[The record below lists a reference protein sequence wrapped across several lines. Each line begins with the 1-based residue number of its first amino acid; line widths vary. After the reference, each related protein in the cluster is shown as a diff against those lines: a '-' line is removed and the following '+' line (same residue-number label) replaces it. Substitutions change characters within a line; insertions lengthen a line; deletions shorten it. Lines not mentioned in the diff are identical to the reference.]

1 MTEPENRQPAT
12 AYLMAP
18 HYRPVEEDEIDLV
31 ELFKILWAG
40 KWVIVGI
47 TAAAAVISVVVA
59 LVMTEIYRAE
69 ATLAPATSRESGSP
83 LASQLG
89 GAAALI
95 GINLPTSE
103 DGGRV
108 NNAIAIMR
116 SRDFIMSFIRENDAL
131 VALFAGDWDK
141 NNQTSVVDPTVYD
154 EAAGEWLLDEGDV
167 PTEWDGYRAFDEI
180 FSLSQDRDTGIV
192 TVAIEWRD
200 PVLATQWVNSLVQK
214 INQEVKAA
222 DHAEA
227 DNAIAYLRRQLESTQ
242 LVEMQ
247 RVFYDLIES
256 QTRVSML
263 ADVRE
268 EYVFQVV
275 DPAMLP
281 DKKIA
286 PRRSLIAVLGTLL
299 GGMLAVLGVL
309 ITHYVR
315 AGSAVGQGSS
325 SPARADSGSPPS
337 DRISD

>member
-12 AYLMAP
+12 AYPMAP
-18 HYRPVEEDEIDLV
+18 HYRPVAEDEIDLV

-95 GINLPTSE
+95 GINLPSSG

-108 NNAIAIMR
+108 NNALSIMR
-116 SRDFIMSFIRENDAL
+116 SRDFIIRFIHENDVL
-131 VALFAGDWDK
+131 VPLFAGRWDRTA
-141 NNQTSVVDPTVYD
+141 QTSVVDPSVYD
-154 EAAGEWLLDEGDV
+154 ESSGKWLSKDGA
-167 PTEWDGYRAFDEI
+167 PTDLQAYRAFSAI
-180 FSLSQDRDTGIV
+180 FSVSQARDTGLV
-192 TVAIEWRD
+192 TVAVEWHD
-200 PVLATQWVNSLVQK
+200 PVVATRWVNSIVQR

-275 DPAMLP
+275 DPAMVP
-281 DKKIA
+281 DQKIA

-299 GGMLAVLGVL
+299 GGMLAVVGVL

-315 AGSAVGQGSS
+315 AGSAVGQGSR

-337 DRISD
+337 DGRSD